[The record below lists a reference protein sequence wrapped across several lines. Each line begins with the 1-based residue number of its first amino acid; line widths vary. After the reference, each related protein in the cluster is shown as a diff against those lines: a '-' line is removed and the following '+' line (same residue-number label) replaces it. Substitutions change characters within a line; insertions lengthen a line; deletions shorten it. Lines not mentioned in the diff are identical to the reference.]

1 MIHLKNY
8 ITKIIY
14 INDFFNDYKSDLRT
28 EIASNPLRQKNKKTN
43 KTAVKIGSISK
54 LQLYPQNHHIF
65 TKLCIPLYHLSVSG
79 QKKRTVCSA
88 FCKSRCFT
96 LLRVEIESSL
106 CSSIGEASSVFNNGG
121 EQWRYPNAR
130 SSSSDRSHVA
140 RTIQRRSHRRLA
152 VHRRWLRRRQSEA
165 GGRPFGRGWDAS

>member
-65 TKLCIPLYHLSVSG
+65 TKLCIPLCTTSQS
-79 QKKRTVCSA
+79 QDKR
-88 FCKSRCFT
+88 KERC
-96 LLRVEIESSL
+96 
-106 CSSIGEASSVFNNGG
+106 
-121 EQWRYPNAR
+121 
-130 SSSSDRSHVA
+130 
-140 RTIQRRSHRRLA
+140 A
-152 VHRRWLRRRQSEA
+152 VHSARA
-165 GGRPFGRGWDAS
+165 AASLFCV